1 MINYSTII
9 YKYVSFE
16 VINKYFLLCTG
27 LFSCSVIDNI
37 MFALVM
43 SKFCLVAVPH
53 ALISISHCLVF
64 CLIFPQCPAPVG
76 FNWKKE
82 YLICTLILSSLQA
95 PIPLPSSRSHSPR
108 TATSTSILI
117 CPPSTA
123 NMVGNRYCCSLSLL
137 LLSLWILL
145 TPHRVTAL
153 FHSRSAG
160 ISGAQLWQL
169 SCAGE
174 GCAEHPGMD
183 SIAEAGN
190 QRCGSLLQASSC
202 YIAGVD
208 YCIT

>member
-1 MINYSTII
+1 
-9 YKYVSFE
+9 
-16 VINKYFLLCTG
+16 
-27 LFSCSVIDNI
+27 
-37 MFALVM
+37 M

-145 TPHRVTAL
+145 TPTESLPFSIRVLLESAVRNCDNFHVLEKDVQSILGWTPSLKQETSDVEVSFKPARVILQVWIIASHRLCLYVT
-153 FHSRSAG
+153 S
-160 ISGAQLWQL
+160 
-169 SCAGE
+169 
-174 GCAEHPGMD
+174 
-183 SIAEAGN
+183 
-190 QRCGSLLQASSC
+190 
-202 YIAGVD
+202 
-208 YCIT
+208 